1 MTATQKKWN
10 GRMVTAPEKPIITAM
25 EARKILGKEYEAIED
40 DDLMLAISYMHKVVE
55 AKLTTLLRSKL
66 KEGML

>member
-1 MTATQKKWN
+1 
-10 GRMVTAPEKPIITAM
+10 M

-40 DDLMLAISYMHKVVE
+40 DDLMLAISHMRKVIE

-66 KEGML
+66 KEGIL